1 MRFTSFTSPWVRL
14 KIAARTGIE
23 FSPVMR
29 TKARG
34 TAALKPSPVRSA
46 ESHGHGPVCL
56 SPVSSLRLAL
66 CLRSL
71 LVMSY
76 FYFCS
81 DFHLIIAS
89 HCLFFFAHRLS
100 VILFFFAISLFLTP
114 LRPPRRAASSL
125 CLPLAERLLVSHVS
139 LPLPRILTASLS
151 VFLSCVMCL
160 FRAHY
165 CQASP
170 VYSVNWYNPN
180 INSAHLPRYKKIVWS
195 GRMNYI

>member
-1 MRFTSFTSPWVRL
+1 MRFTSFTSPWVKL

-23 FSPVMR
+23 FSPAMR

-66 CLRSL
+66 CLHSL

-89 HCLFFFAHRLS
+89 QCLFFFAHRLS
-100 VILFFFAISLFLTP
+100 VILFFFAISLSPPSAPRRAVSLSPTCLCLCPVFSHPPSPSSFPVSCVSFALIIA
-114 LRPPRRAASSL
+114 RPPRCIR
-125 CLPLAERLLVSHVS
+125 
-139 LPLPRILTASLS
+139 
-151 VFLSCVMCL
+151 
-160 FRAHY
+160 
-165 CQASP
+165 
-170 VYSVNWYNPN
+170 
-180 INSAHLPRYKKIVWS
+180 
-195 GRMNYI
+195 

>member
-1 MRFTSFTSPWVRL
+1 MRFTSFASPWVRL

-23 FSPVMR
+23 FSPAMR

-71 LVMSY
+71 LVTSY

-89 HCLFFFAHRLS
+89 RCLFFFFFAHRLS
-100 VILFFFAISLFLTP
+100 VILFFFAISLSPPTSP
-114 LRPPRRAASSL
+114 PPRRAASPPLSTSRRVSP
-125 CLPLAERLLVSHVS
+125 CLPRVSASAPYSHSLPLRLPFLCHVS
-139 LPLPRILTASLS
+139 LSRSLLPGLPG
-151 VFLSCVMCL
+151 VF
-160 FRAHY
+160 R
-165 CQASP
+165 
-170 VYSVNWYNPN
+170 
-180 INSAHLPRYKKIVWS
+180 
-195 GRMNYI
+195 

>member
-66 CLRSL
+66 CLCSL

-81 DFHLIIAS
+81 DFRLIIAS
-89 HCLFFFAHRLS
+89 QCLFFFLRTVSLS
-100 VILFFFAISLFLTP
+100 LSFS
-114 LRPPRRAASSL
+114 
-125 CLPLAERLLVSHVS
+125 LPLACSSPPNPPAVQPPPSVYL
-139 LPLPRILTASLS
+139 SLS
-151 VFLSCVMCL
+151 VSLSPTCLCRCPVFSQPPSPSSFPVSCVSFALIIARPPWCIPLIGTILILTVLICL
-160 FRAHY
+160 VIKRLFE
-165 CQASP
+165 
-170 VYSVNWYNPN
+170 V
-180 INSAHLPRYKKIVWS
+180 
-195 GRMNYI
+195 GG